1 MRSNVILN
9 DKLGYYEI
17 REVYFQQYFDF
28 DDGVIK
34 EKYIGL
40 YYHIDRNW

>member
-1 MRSNVILN
+1 MISNVSIN

-17 REVYFQQYFDF
+17 SEVYFQQYFDF
-28 DDGVIK
+28 DDDEIK
-34 EKYIGL
+34 ETYIGL